1 MKATIAAV
9 ATLGFALSTLL
20 ATATAASREREGDE
34 AVTRARHAARE
45 WLALVDKGKYEQSW
59 DESAS
64 LFKQEITRSDWA
76 AKVGGLRAPL
86 GGLESR
92 RLRTAAFSHHLI
104 GVTGFPEGD
113 YVVFRYDSRF
123 ANKTA
128 AAELLRVMRDQDG
141 RFRAAG
147 YFIE

>member
-1 MKATIAAV
+1 MAPTRGIWMKATIAAV
-9 ATLGFALSTLL
+9 ATVGFALSTLL

-86 GGLESR
+86 GGLEAR
-92 RLRTAAFSHHLI
+92 RVRTAALHRHLI
-104 GVTGFPEGD
+104 SGSG
-113 YVVFRYDSRF
+113 
-123 ANKTA
+123 
-128 AAELLRVMRDQDG
+128 L
-141 RFRAAG
+141 
-147 YFIE
+147 